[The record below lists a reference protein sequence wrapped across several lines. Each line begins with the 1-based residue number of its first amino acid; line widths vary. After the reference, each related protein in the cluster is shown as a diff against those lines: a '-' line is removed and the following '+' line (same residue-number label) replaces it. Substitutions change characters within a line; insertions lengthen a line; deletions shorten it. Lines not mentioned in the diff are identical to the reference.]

1 MRRTVLPSKY
11 YLTHFQ
17 EFIEFVSG
25 PCGHLLDPED
35 QDFIRAFQALPED
48 AQCLY
53 VRGLNRKSP
62 IIKTP
67 SLQYDEINHTER
79 HLIALLENGFYYPV
93 NEQHLRKLIDTLT
106 KPELAQV
113 LRRADVNIKSSD
125 SKATYLEYAIEFC
138 DFEHFIP
145 LLGTDNLVVLGY
157 EQRLRYFLFLFFG
170 DLRSGLNKFSM
181 RDLGIM
187 PTRRGVSQDAARFDF
202 IDEAKSAFFY
212 ACHRKDMHQL
222 SVSEQIELGKRVAD
236 FPSPQGTLAN
246 ANCDRFLY
254 KLGKIIVSH
263 EPQLGIEILASSG
276 DALAQEKMIRE
287 RYKLGEKD
295 WVKQRLEE
303 IIDNPDS
310 EALLTFAEDFL
321 SRKFKQKRTSLL
333 TDMLREQSAT
343 LKIDEMHMDSVENG
357 VKAHYQKQ
365 GKQVFRT
372 ENRLWRALFGL
383 VFWDELFESQ
393 GSSLVTEF
401 DYKPPAIS
409 QNNFYNTSE
418 QAIETRLYRMTSSK
432 AVFMQ
437 LSKVMLEKY
446 GSANG
451 IFRWHRS
458 LLEVLAVFFDH
469 VDVESF
475 KAHMRVMAQ
484 DFKTYGDGYPDI
496 MVVDDKGLRFE
507 EIKGPGDQLRK
518 NQLLTIR
525 QLRQHGFAVSI
536 TQVEWFLDPLQTY
549 AVVDIETTGGR
560 ANHHGI
566 TEIGI
571 AKVVGHQVVDTWQT
585 LINPQRH
592 IPRNIT
598 QLTGIDNEMV
608 ANAPHFVEI
617 ADKLR
622 EYLAGCVFV
631 AHNVNFDYGFIRAE
645 YERIEQSFR
654 MPKLCT
660 VREMRKAVPG
670 LPSYSL
676 ANLTRHFGIDMTRHH
691 RALSD
696 AQAAAELLFIVNE
709 SRHKKI
715 ADNENHLAE

>member
-1 MRRTVLPSKY
+1 MS
-11 YLTHFQ
+11 HFQ
-17 EFIEFVSG
+17 EFIEFVTG
-25 PCGHLLDPED
+25 PCAHLLDSD
-35 QDFIRAFQALPED
+35 DSQFISSFQTLPED
-48 AQCLY
+48 AQCLF

-62 IIKTP
+62 IIKTA
-67 SLQYDEINHTER
+67 SLDYEEINNTQQHMNT
-79 HLIALLENGFYYPV
+79 LLQQGFYQPV
-93 NEQHLRKLIDTLT
+93 TEQHSDQLLTTLT
-106 KPELAQV
+106 KPELALV
-113 LRRADVNIKSSD
+113 LRQAGVNLKSSD
-125 SKATYLEYAIEFC
+125 NKATYLEYAMEVC
-138 DFEHFIP
+138 DFCHLSP
-145 LLGTDNLVVLGY
+145 LLGTENLVRLGF
-157 EQRLRYFLFLFFG
+157 ETQIRYFLFLFFG

-187 PTRRGVSQDAARFDF
+187 PTRRGVTQDAARFDF

-212 ACHRKDMHQL
+212 ACQRKDMHQL
-222 SVSEQIELGKRVAD
+222 TISQQLELAIDVKH

-246 ANCDRFLY
+246 INYDRFLC
-254 KLGKIIVSH
+254 KLGKAIVSH
-263 EPQLGIEILASSG
+263 QPELGIEILALSG
-276 DALAQEKMIRE
+276 EPLAQEKVIRE
-287 RYKLGEKD
+287 RYKQGDKE

-310 EALLTFAEDFL
+310 EVLLTFAEDFL
-321 SRKFKQKRTSLL
+321 DRKFNQKRTSVL
-333 TDMLREQSAT
+333 TDMLREQSAS
-343 LKIDEMHMDSVENG
+343 LKIDEMYMDSVENG
-357 VKAHYQKQ
+357 VKVHYQKQ

-383 VFWDELFESQ
+383 VFWDELFENQ
-393 GSSLVTEF
+393 QSSLITEF
-401 DYKPPAIS
+401 DFKPQSIS
-409 QNNFYNTSE
+409 QNQFYITCE

-446 GSANG
+446 GSPNG

-458 LLEVLAVFFDH
+458 LLEVLAVFFDY
-469 VDVESF
+469 VDIDAF
-475 KAHMRVMAQ
+475 KAQMRMMAQ
-484 DFKTYGDGYPDI
+484 DFKTYGDGYPDL
-496 MVVDDKGLRFE
+496 MVVDENGLRFE

-525 QLRQHGFAVSI
+525 QLRQQGFAVRI

-571 AKVVGHQVVDTWQT
+571 AKVIGNQVVDTWQT

-592 IPRNIT
+592 IPQKIT
-598 QLTGIDNEMV
+598 QLTGIDNDMV
-608 ANAPHFVEI
+608 ADAPLFVEI
-617 ADKLR
+617 ADKLKD
-622 EYLAGCVFV
+622 YLAGCVFV
-631 AHNVNFDYGFIRAE
+631 AHNVNFDYGFIREE
-645 YERIEQSFR
+645 YQRLEQSFR

-676 ANLTRHFGIDMTRHH
+676 ANLTRHFGIDMSRHH

-696 AQAAAELLFIVNE
+696 AQAAAELLFIINQ
-709 SRHKKI
+709 SRHQKI
-715 ADNENHLAE
+715 ADSENHLPE